1 MMTGIS
7 DLITALREI
16 FPPWVLVTLGAV
28 ALVTLG
34 PRWIE
39 SMRDKQLR
47 GLVRRMIR
55 ADASERTRLREQI
68 LGLAGQRPGRLVAV
82 VFHAIH
88 YDQRNLRDTA
98 LRTLE
103 ATGAAPA
110 DVSRLRARIEKP
122 PTRFRDPIEA
132 VVRIEQLFRDGLVVA
147 AHEQLSVARAAFPG
161 DPDLQAIAEREAS
174 APSATSTVAADG
186 PAGGAPSVVE

>member
-7 DLITALREI
+7 DLVTALRTI
-16 FPPWVLVTLGAV
+16 FPPWVLVAMGAV

-55 ADASERTRLREQI
+55 ADSAERTRLREQI
-68 LGLAGQRPGRLVAV
+68 LGIAGTRPGRLVAV
-82 VFHAIH
+82 VLHAIH
-88 YDQRNLRDTA
+88 YDQRHLRDTA

-110 DVSRLRARIEKP
+110 DVTRLRARIEKP

-132 VVRIEQLFRDGLVVA
+132 AVRIEQLFRDGLVVA
-147 AHEQLSVARAAFPG
+147 ATEQLAIARAAFPA
-161 DPDLQAIAEREAS
+161 DPDLQALAAREAS
-174 APSATSTVAADG
+174 SAVAADRAAGGG
-186 PAGGAPSVVE
+186 PAVVE